1 MENKKR
7 FLSFMNKI
15 IVKLSLLVIILIV
28 MFYWYE
34 WRPHNIRISCMSKI
48 TNLMTT
54 TSSVGGT
61 MGDYKLA
68 YELCLHQKGILR

>member
-1 MENKKR
+1 
-7 FLSFMNKI
+7 MNKI
-15 IVKLSLLVIILIV
+15 IVKLSLLVIILIA

-34 WRPHNIRISCMSKI
+34 WRPHNIRISCMGKI
-48 TNLMTT
+48 SNLTT
-54 TSSVGGT
+54 EPSHGVT